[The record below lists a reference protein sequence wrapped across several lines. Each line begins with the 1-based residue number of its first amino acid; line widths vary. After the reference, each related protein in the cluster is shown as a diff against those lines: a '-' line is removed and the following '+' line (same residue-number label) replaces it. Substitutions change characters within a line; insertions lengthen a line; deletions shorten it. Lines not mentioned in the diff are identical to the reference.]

1 MEIAV
6 RTEFISVPTGRIK
19 TFGAFGPRYQVGKPI
34 RRLDDGDWLIGIL
47 LVESGEGAEY
57 RLARIL
63 ADPEAV

>member
-1 MEIAV
+1 M
-6 RTEFISVPTGRIK
+6 RTEPVSVPTGRIK
-19 TFGAFGPRYQVGKPI
+19 TFGAFDPRYQVGKPI
-34 RRLDDGDWLIGIL
+34 RRLDDGDWLVDIL